1 MGLKIHEKGLLI
13 SKFLVLPPFKTQNSV
28 VCLVPT
34 SKETTKNKRNEGSSQ
49 SLSPDVETHSTKM
62 FFEPTTHLENQKQ
75 NRKINT
81 QEKTTRTWPHP
92 PPTPFP
98 SQLNTVSP
106 RTLFLMHESW
116 LWHKQIMENLLSSEN
131 WSLCKLIK

>member
-1 MGLKIHEKGLLI
+1 M
-13 SKFLVLPPFKTQNSV
+13 LPPFKTQNSV

-92 PPTPFP
+92 PPKPFP

-106 RTLFLMHESW
+106 RTLFLMQV
-116 LWHKQIMENLLSSEN
+116 LVMAQTDNGK
-131 WSLCKLIK
+131 SLVFGKTGAYVSL